1 MKKERKDRIDDAVT
15 TFLGHGAAFEGT
27 LEFKGTVRLDG
38 TLKGKIVSAG
48 GTVIVGDKAVIEAEI
63 CVDTVIIK
71 GRVSGSVDARKR
83 FEAYPPAHITGD
95 IQSPV
100 ISIDPGVMFNGR
112 CSMEISSETS
122 SKTD

>member
-1 MKKERKDRIDDAVT
+1 MKKDRKDDAVS

-38 TLKGKIVSAG
+38 RLKGKISSAG

-63 CVDTVIIK
+63 CVDTVIVK
-71 GRVSGSVDARKR
+71 GRVSGTIDARKR
-83 FEAYPPAHITGD
+83 IEAYPPAHITGE

-100 ISIDPGVMFNGR
+100 ISIDPGVVFNGT
-112 CSMEISSETS
+112 CAMEIPSETQP
-122 SKTD
+122 KTS